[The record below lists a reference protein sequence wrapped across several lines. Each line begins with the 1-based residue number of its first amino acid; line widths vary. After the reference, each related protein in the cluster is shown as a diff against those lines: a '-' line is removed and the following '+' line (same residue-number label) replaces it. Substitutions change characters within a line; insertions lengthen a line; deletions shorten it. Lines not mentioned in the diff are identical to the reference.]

1 MGFQHSA
8 VNFFGKK
15 MNNNEYQAVL
25 EFWFGEISGELA
37 AKDKQKIWYASSAQ
51 TDETIR
57 QQFELLLQRA
67 DEGELEH
74 WAHKPRGCLA
84 LILLFDQFSRNI
96 YRGQPDAFAFDD
108 KALALCQQGLAS
120 GQDKQL
126 TLVER
131 LFFYHPLE
139 HAEDLQAQQQS
150 VALFAQL
157 MNEYPDGPQYQAA
170 SHAHGYAVEHRDI
183 IRRFGRFPHRNMVL
197 GRRSTDEEQAYLEQ
211 GGKRFGQ

>member
-1 MGFQHSA
+1 
-8 VNFFGKK
+8 
-15 MNNNEYQAVL
+15 MNNNDDQAVL

-37 AKDKQKIWYASSAQ
+37 TRDKQKMWYASSAQ

-57 QQFELLLQRA
+57 QQFGGLLQQA

-74 WAHKPRGCLA
+74 WAYKPRGRLA

-96 YRGQPDAFAFDD
+96 YRGKPEAFAFDN
-108 KALALCQQGLAS
+108 KALALCEQGLAC

-126 TLVER
+126 NLVER

-150 VALFAQL
+150 VSLFAQL

-170 SHAHGYAVEHRDI
+170 SSAHRYAVEHSDI
-183 IRRFGRFPHRNMVL
+183 IQRFGRFPHRNKVL
-197 GRRSTDEEQAYLEQ
+197 GRRCTDEELAYLDQ